1 MKMKQNVS
9 YLLMAIVFFILTLGA
24 FNGKAVEAQAV
35 SNNTWSVGTQQEAT
49 LINQN
54 LARMQEQVLAPGKA
68 APSFFGY
75 SNTGSVQVI
84 KYDSKTKARL
94 AGAQFT
100 IYNNWG
106 QPVQVIETNSYGIA
120 QTNSLKLGYYSI
132 KETKAPNG
140 YRLESSSLSFNLLR
154 CGQTICL
161 TKCNDKETTKKGS
174 LQVIKKNENNEVL
187 AGAVFNVYNSNNEL
201 VGKITTGA
209 DGTASLSNLPLGTY
223 KLVEEKAPDGYE
235 LDTTPKYVTIISTT
249 RTAVVT
255 IQNKKL
261 VGNLQVVKKDEAGK
275 VLAGAT
281 FQVFDANNQLV
292 GTITTNAQG
301 IATLNNLPYGTYKL
315 VETKAPN
322 GYVLDQ
328 TPQYVTVSK
337 DNPNGVASI
346 TVTNKK
352 EVTTGDL
359 EVIKTDEA
367 GKRLAGAEF
376 DVFDSNNQLVG
387 KVTTNANGVASL
399 SNLPFGTYKLVE
411 TKAPAGYELDSTPH
425 SVTVS
430 KTDPNGKVSITVTN
444 KQEVTTGDL
453 EVIKKDEAG
462 TRLAGAEFEV
472 YDNNNQLI
480 GKVTTDA
487 NGVASLSDLPFG
499 TYKLIE
505 TKAPEGYELDATPHY
520 VTITKDSPNGKA
532 TIEIVN
538 KKEIVPET
546 GTLKIVKYVKD
557 SNPTVYLPGA
567 IFEVYDKD
575 TQLMGTYTTD
585 ANGEI
590 LLDDLEPGNY
600 YVVEVEAPPGYEEDT
615 TFYEVTVEA
624 GKVAEIRHANEK
636 KANLGSLKITKYAK
650 DIDGFETDTVLAGAE
665 FEIKDA
671 AGNIHKGITDS
682 NGEIFLSALPIGEVE
697 ITETKAPNGYKLDRT
712 TQTTTIAVGTIAEA
726 VFYNEPEQTPGRAL
740 IYVSS
745 PSGRTNQ
752 LNGLEYKIKCKK
764 GSTYEATVAT
774 NSFGQ
779 ISVYLAPGEY
789 EITPVVKEDEGL
801 TPRNYLPENSC
812 TFKIEANKFTIVRLS
827 I

>member
-1 MKMKQNVS
+1 MKMKQKVS
-9 YLLMAIVFFILTLGA
+9 YLLMGFVFFILTLGA
-24 FNGKAVEAQAV
+24 FNGKAIEAQAV
-35 SNNTWSVGTQQEAT
+35 STNSWAIGSEQDTAQ
-49 LINQN
+49 INQD
-54 LARMQEQVLAPGKA
+54 LAKVPEQALAPRKA
-68 APSFFGY
+68 TPSFFGY
-75 SNTGSVQVI
+75 SNTGTVQVI

-100 IYNNWG
+100 IYNIWG
-106 QPVQVIETNSYGIA
+106 QQVQVIESNSSGIA
-120 QTNSLKLGYYSI
+120 QTNSLKLGFYTI
-132 KETKAPNG
+132 KETKAPQG
-140 YRLESSSLSFNLLR
+140 YRLESSSMFFSLLR
-154 CGQTICL
+154 CGQKICL
-161 TKCNDKETTKKGS
+161 TKCNDKESTEKGS

-209 DGTASLSNLPLGTY
+209 DGTATLSNLPLGTY
-223 KLVEEKAPDGYE
+223 KLVEEKAPDGYK
-235 LDTTPKYVTIISTT
+235 LDTTPKYVTILSTT
-249 RTAVVT
+249 KTAVIT

-281 FQVFDANNQLV
+281 FQVFDANNKLV

-301 IATLNNLPYGTYKL
+301 IAMLNNLPYGTYKL

-359 EVIKTDEA
+359 EVIKTDES

-376 DVFDSNNQLVG
+376 DVFDANNQLVG
-387 KVTTNANGVASL
+387 KVTTDANGVASL
-399 SNLPFGTYKLVE
+399 SNLPFGTYKLIE
-411 TKAPAGYELDSTPH
+411 TKAPAGYELDATPH
-425 SVTVS
+425 AVTVS
-430 KTDPNGKVSITVTN
+430 KTDPNGKVSITVKN
-444 KQEVTTGDL
+444 KLEVTTGDL

-472 YDNNNQLI
+472 YDNNDQLI
-480 GKVTTDA
+480 DKITTDA
-487 NGVASLSDLPFG
+487 NGVASLSNLPFG

-505 TKAPEGYELDATPHY
+505 TKAPAGYELDATPQY
-520 VTITKDSPNGKA
+520 VTIAKDSPNGKA

-538 KKEIVPET
+538 RKVVVPET

-575 TQLMGTYTTD
+575 TQLVGTYTTD

-590 LLDDLEPGNY
+590 LLEDLEPGNY

-624 GKVAEIRHANEK
+624 GKVAEIRHANQK
-636 KANLGSLKITKYAK
+636 KENLGSLKITKYAK
-650 DIDGFETDTVLAGAE
+650 DIDGFETDTVLPGAE
-665 FEIKDA
+665 FEIRDA
-671 AGNIHKGITDS
+671 AGNLHKGTTDI
-682 NGEIFLSALPIGEVE
+682 NGEIFLSNLPVGEVE
-697 ITETKAPNGYKLDRT
+697 ITEIKAPDGYKLDGA

-726 VFYNEPEQTPGRAL
+726 VFYNEPKQQQGRAL
-740 IYVSS
+740 VYVSS
-745 PSGRTNQ
+745 PSGRTQQ

-764 GSTYEATVAT
+764 GSSYETTVAT

-789 EITPVVKEDEGL
+789 EITPVVEEERGL
-801 TPRNYLPENSC
+801 TPRSLPESSC